1 MACIFLNVTTKGRQT
16 NTQTSCFCFKGH
28 KYATEFCLSL
38 TPFTRLNCRMQ
49 STSAH
54 MLACEEFWMNVC
66 WDWYKLTCGLG
77 MKWFDTLLKCTLT
90 SLNYWAL
97 FFRTNDRFFQTIP
110 KRPLCNRP
118 NCAKYDK
125 KNKGLNSFL
134 TNLYLFWL
142 ILLSYKKGS
151 HNMAK
156 INNKNYIG
164 LHDIITLKSVLYRVG
179 RTLKVLSRDHI
190 QNTYSMKELPC

>member
-1 MACIFLNVTTKGRQT
+1 MPFKHILSNFSFHRTYFVYVACIFLNVTTKGRQT

-28 KYATEFCLSL
+28 KYTTEFCLSL
-38 TPFTRLNCRMQ
+38 TPLTLLNCRMQ

-54 MLACEEFWMNVC
+54 RLACEVFWMNVC

-142 ILLSYKKGS
+142 ILLSSKRDPIIWQKEII
-151 HNMAK
+151 K
-156 INNKNYIG
+156 ITKVYM
-164 LHDIITLKSVLYRVG
+164 TLL
-179 RTLKVLSRDHI
+179 
-190 QNTYSMKELPC
+190 C